1 MYKINF
7 ELPEKGIKQ
16 TWLADKLGK
25 RFNGVLDFCN
35 YLKQPTIHILY
46 EIADLLAVDVKDL
59 LVSNKLEIK

>member
-25 RFNGVLDFCN
+25 RFNVVLDFCN
-35 YLKQPTIHILY
+35 YLKQPTIRILY
-46 EIADLLAVDVKDL
+46 GIADLPVADVNDL
-59 LVSNKLEIK
+59 LVSNKLEVK